1 MLTPSQT
8 KAQLAIKRCKQFEL
22 GYVNSTTPC
31 PLPGPVS
38 IGTNNLPVATR
49 RPRAPP
55 SCSKRVVS
63 TLSNFLF
70 NVVFLYYYGI

>member
-22 GYVNSTTPC
+22 GYVEPPPPPPVPETTRAN
-31 PLPGPVS
+31 
-38 IGTNNLPVATR
+38 TNNPAVATR

-55 SCSKRVVS
+55 SCSKRVVF
-63 TLSNFLF
+63 LSSFLF